1 MSTNFIDMKHTLTT
15 IILICLITSANSQ
28 ELDNYGVPVH
38 SAINNTV
45 GTIVQDQV
53 GPAYIIS
60 YKEAAERININNEQD
75 GVYSLGDQGYLLFD
89 YNNDGKMDLV
99 GWLQNTTPCN
109 DCDGYVT
116 GYGKWVWWEDY
127 FNQNTQP
134 KYYDSGIWYS
144 ARLEAG
150 DFNGDGLIDVVF
162 ENENHHDNGEG
173 GYYTEDHYPLV
184 ILEFSSAGMTER
196 EVGPPTSSHS
206 LATGDIENDG
216 DIDIIE
222 AEWMY
227 GDCDHISTPKF
238 YMNDGDGNFT
248 VSKDNLV
255 ESEVYLENNSCADM
269 TFTYVDLFDLNN
281 DGYLDFIAG
290 FSDGNFIPDYLE
302 NMYNNIGYN
311 PDLLYVMYGD
321 GTGNYSMQNSFTY
334 DFTSPE
340 LQNCDGCNSTILGG
354 NFIDY
359 NNDGFYDLVTTS
371 TYNYAGIGINILENV
386 NGTGFVD
393 VTNNIVMNPIQLHSE
408 SNGPFTQLKIGDL
421 GMFYEIR
428 IIDIDDDGDFDI
440 MPQFTITED
449 WGSTTKMA
457 YWENSNGSFE
467 LIKFDDPISDVN
479 LRGVVETW
487 FSAPSPVENTYGS
500 IEDWDVSNVTNMSQ
514 LFHPNTNFDM
524 DLSNWDISN
533 VTNMYMIF
541 HSSGLSTT
549 NYDNILNG
557 WAQQDVQMNVEL
569 GAETINYCNA
579 ADSRNYLMT
588 NYGWNIG
595 DAGSDCSTASLE
607 DKNKLNIIMYPNPG
621 SDIINLEGNKGT
633 LSAVI
638 YNMLGKKI
646 TELSVLDKIDV
657 SHLKNGIYFI
667 TLSDSKNLLT
677 YKFIKN

>member
-15 IILICLITSANSQ
+15 IILLCLITSANSQ

-75 GVYSLGDQGYLLFD
+75 GVYNLGSQGYLLFD

-134 KYYDSGIWYS
+134 IYYDSGIWYS

-206 LATGDIENDG
+206 LATGDIDNDG

-238 YMNDGDGNFT
+238 YMNDGNGNFT

-255 ESEVYLENNSCADM
+255 ES
-269 TFTYVDLFDLNN
+269 
-281 DGYLDFIAG
+281 
-290 FSDGNFIPDYLE
+290 
-302 NMYNNIGYN
+302 
-311 PDLLYVMYGD
+311 
-321 GTGNYSMQNSFTY
+321 
-334 DFTSPE
+334 
-340 LQNCDGCNSTILGG
+340 
-354 NFIDY
+354 
-359 NNDGFYDLVTTS
+359 
-371 TYNYAGIGINILENV
+371 
-386 NGTGFVD
+386 
-393 VTNNIVMNPIQLHSE
+393 
-408 SNGPFTQLKIGDL
+408 
-421 GMFYEIR
+421 
-428 IIDIDDDGDFDI
+428 
-440 MPQFTITED
+440 
-449 WGSTTKMA
+449 
-457 YWENSNGSFE
+457 
-467 LIKFDDPISDVN
+467 
-479 LRGVVETW
+479 
-487 FSAPSPVENTYGS
+487 
-500 IEDWDVSNVTNMSQ
+500 
-514 LFHPNTNFDM
+514 
-524 DLSNWDISN
+524 
-533 VTNMYMIF
+533 
-541 HSSGLSTT
+541 
-549 NYDNILNG
+549 
-557 WAQQDVQMNVEL
+557 
-569 GAETINYCNA
+569 
-579 ADSRNYLMT
+579 
-588 NYGWNIG
+588 
-595 DAGSDCSTASLE
+595 
-607 DKNKLNIIMYPNPG
+607 
-621 SDIINLEGNKGT
+621 
-633 LSAVI
+633 
-638 YNMLGKKI
+638 
-646 TELSVLDKIDV
+646 
-657 SHLKNGIYFI
+657 
-667 TLSDSKNLLT
+667 
-677 YKFIKN
+677 